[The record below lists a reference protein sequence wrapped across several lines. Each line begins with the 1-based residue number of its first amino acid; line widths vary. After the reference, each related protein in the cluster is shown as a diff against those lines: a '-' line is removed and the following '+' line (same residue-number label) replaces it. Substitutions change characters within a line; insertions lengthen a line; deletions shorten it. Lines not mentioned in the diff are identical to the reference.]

1 MRPAL
6 KVVLRSGVA
15 ALALVIA
22 LPPNVAVAEEQA
34 LFDGVQTAQVQEGGT
49 IQAIRIQGS
58 QRIEADTV
66 RSYLTVQPGDKFS
79 NEALDKSLKAL
90 FATGLFAD
98 VSLRRDG
105 DDLVIRVVENPII
118 NRVAYEGNKKFD
130 QKKLDD
136 EVQLRPRT
144 VYTRTRVQADL
155 KRILELYRRAGRFAA
170 TVDPKI
176 IQLSENRVDVV
187 FEINEGKPT
196 KIDSINFVGNK
207 VFSNSKLQEIV
218 STKETHWW
226 RFFSS
231 ADSYD
236 PDRLTYDQELLRKF
250 YLSQGYAD
258 FRVTSAI
265 AELTPDRTAFI
276 ISYRI
281 EEGERYKFGKV
292 DVAVALKDVK
302 PESLKPLITMKTGD
316 WYNATQVETVVDTI
330 GNALGDRGYAFVSTS
345 PVLSRNGA
353 NHTIDLTL
361 QVGEGPRVYVERIN
375 IVGNVRTLDR
385 VVRREFPFA
394 EGDAFSTS
402 KMKKAKQNLDNL
414 GFFKKAEITNLPGSA
429 PDKTILKTELQEQS
443 TGEFTVGTGFSTSQG
458 VLGNASVHESNLLG
472 RGLDAR
478 LSGTIAQYAK
488 LFDFS
493 FTNPYFMDRPIAAG
507 FDLFDSNTNYSS
519 ISNYS
524 FSSMGVTPR
533 MGFQIIPDL
542 RATYSYTLRQDNLS
556 NIVDSSIS
564 PYILAQSGSR
574 TASVVG
580 QTLLWD
586 QRDNRLDPTAGYYI
600 QLDSSVAGLGG
611 SVKFVRNVADVG
623 YFYTP
628 FPKWTLRLSGEGGNV
643 TGLGKRINI
652 QDSFFLGGDN
662 LRGFADAGVGP
673 HDLTTDD
680 ALGGRSY
687 YAGTIQMN
695 VPLGLPEE
703 LGVGAHLF
711 TDFGALISPSIPTI
725 ANPDPYSSSSA
736 LRVASG
742 VGFSWKSPM
751 GPIAIDLG
759 IPVVKKLGDKTEVFR
774 VNFGTRL

>member
-1 MRPAL
+1 M
-6 KVVLRSGVA
+6 RSGVA
-15 ALALVIA
+15 AIALVIA
-22 LPPNVAVAEEQA
+22 LPPSMAVAEEQSLLDHA
-34 LFDGVQTAQVQEGGT
+34 LTAQVQEGGT
-49 IQAIRIQGS
+49 IQAVRIVGA
-58 QRIEADTV
+58 QRIEADTI
-66 RSYLTVQPGDKFS
+66 RSYLTVQPGDKFA
-79 NEALDKSLKAL
+79 NDGLDKSLKAL

-105 DDLVIRVVENPII
+105 DDLIVRVVENPII
-118 NRVAYEGNKKFD
+118 NRIAYEGNKKFD

-155 KRILELYRRAGRFAA
+155 KRILQLYRRAGRFAA

-207 VFSNSKLQEIV
+207 VFSNGKLQELI
-218 STKETHWW
+218 STKESHWW

-258 FRVTSAI
+258 FRVVSAV

-276 ISYRI
+276 MTYRI

-316 WYNATQVETVVDTI
+316 WYNASQVEAVVDSI
-330 GNALGDRGYAFVSTS
+330 GNALGDRGYAFVSAS
-345 PVLSRNGA
+345 PNLNRNA
-353 NHTIDLTL
+353 AARTIDLTL

-385 VVRREFPFA
+385 VIRREFPLA

-402 KMKKAKQNLDNL
+402 KMKKAKQNLENL
-414 GFFKKAEITNLPGSA
+414 GFFKKVDIDNVPGSA
-429 PDKTILKTELQEQS
+429 SDKTVLKTSVQEQS

-488 LFDFS
+488 MFEFS
-493 FTNPYFMDRPIAAG
+493 FTNPYFMDRPIGAG
-507 FDLFDSNTNYSS
+507 FDIFDSQTNYSS

-524 FSSMGVTPR
+524 FSSMGITPR
-533 MGFQIIPDL
+533 VGFQIIPDL
-542 RATYSYTLRQDNLS
+542 RATYSYTLRSDNLS
-556 NIVDSSIS
+556 NIIDNSIS

-586 QRDNRLDPTAGYYI
+586 QRDNRNEPTAGYYV

-611 SVKFVRNVADVG
+611 SVKFVRNIADVG
-623 YFYTP
+623 YFYTIYP
-628 FPKWTLRLSGEGGNV
+628 QWTLRVSGEGGNV
-643 TGLGKRINI
+643 TGLGKRVNI

-673 HDLTTDD
+673 HDITTDD
-680 ALGGRSY
+680 ALGGKTY
-687 YAGTIQMN
+687 YAGTVQMS

-703 LGVGAHLF
+703 LGIAAHVF
-711 TDFGALISPSIPTI
+711 TDVGSLLSPSIPKTTI
-725 ANPDPYSSSSA
+725 QDPYSSDPG
-736 LRVASG
+736 LRVSSG
-742 VGFSWKSPM
+742 FGFSWKSPM

-759 IPVVKKLGDKTEVFR
+759 VPVRKKAGDKTEFFR